1 MWTLFI
7 RVIRIKNLLADNEL
21 SAAGRTWWWA
31 VTVII
36 IALALVA
43 LVGEARWVPIARR
56 TVTTVAEVLAVVTI
70 LVWAEQ
76 VLSIVIEW
84 KSVGFVVVHLVLAAI
99 SCTLAGLVLAP
110 RVRERLSARTQ
121 NGATQ

>member
-1 MWTLFI
+1 MI
-7 RVIRIKNLLADNEL
+7 RVIRIKNLLADNDL
-21 SAAGRTWWWA
+21 SSAGRAWWWI
-31 VTVII
+31 VSVVS
-36 IALALVA
+36 IALAIIA
-43 LVGEARWVPIARR
+43 LVGEARLASISRSI
-56 TVTTVAEVLAVVTI
+56 VTTVAEALAVVTI

-110 RVRERLSARTQ
+110 RVRELLSSRTQ